1 MGRSYNFVG
10 ASMKLIRLTNATK
23 GRIGEGLILNT
34 EAMMSFFE
42 NTQEDGTKVTV
53 AFGMNGNSWEV
64 QKSID
69 EIMAVIDG
77 E

>member
-1 MGRSYNFVG
+1 
-10 ASMKLIRLTNATK
+10 MKLIKLTNATK

-34 EAMMSFFE
+34 ETMMSFFE

-64 QKSID
+64 KETID
-69 EIMAVIDG
+69 EVMAQIK
-77 E
+77 ESE

>member
-1 MGRSYNFVG
+1 MGAGMN
-10 ASMKLIRLTNATK
+10 LIRLTNATK

-42 NTQEDGTKVTV
+42 STQEDGTKIVV
-53 AFGMNGNSWEV
+53 AFGINGNSWEV
-64 QKSID
+64 QESID
-69 EIMAVIDG
+69 EIMEIVYG

>member
-1 MGRSYNFVG
+1 
-10 ASMKLIRLTNATK
+10 MKLIRLTNATK

-42 NTQEDGTKVTV
+42 NTVDDVKITV

-64 QKSID
+64 QETID
-69 EIMAVIDG
+69 EIMEKINGA
-77 E
+77 